1 MIYKSYL
8 IEQNINLLDKK
19 IFLFYGENL
28 GLKNEF
34 KQKIKVKSKETEIIN
49 FSQEEIVKNENIFFN
64 EILNISLFTK
74 EKIYFIDQAN
84 DKILD
89 LIQSVESKLET
100 QKIFIFSETLDKR
113 SKLRN
118 YFEKSK
124 TSGVVACYPDN
135 EIGLKKIILNR
146 LRGFENLSLQNIDI
160 IIEKSNL
167 DRSKL
172 NNEIDKIIS
181 YFSNK
186 KLDNE
191 KLELL
196 LDISQNE
203 NFDTLRDEAFNGHKI
218 KTNQLLSDTVIIT
231 EKNILYLNIINQR
244 LNKLAQV
251 LEISKNTDLDN
262 AINMIKPPIFWKD
275 KPHSI
280 KQIKKWNLNKIK
292 NILKKTYNLEIEIKS
307 NASINKNVLLKKLI
321 IDICMLANA

>member
-275 KPHSI
+275 KPHFI

>member
-1 MIYKSYL
+1 M
-8 IEQNINLLDKK
+8 
-19 IFLFYGENL
+19 
-28 GLKNEF
+28 
-34 KQKIKVKSKETEIIN
+34 
-49 FSQEEIVKNENIFFN
+49 
-64 EILNISLFTK
+64 
-74 EKIYFIDQAN
+74 
-84 DKILD
+84 
-89 LIQSVESKLET
+89 ES

-146 LRGFENLSLQNIDI
+146 LKGFENLSLQNIDI

-203 NFDTLRDEAFNGHKI
+203 NFDTLRDEAFNGHKV

-262 AINMIKPPIFWKD
+262 AINIIKPPIFWKD
-275 KPHSI
+275 KPHFI
-280 KQIKKWNLNKIK
+280 KQIKKWNLTKIK

-307 NASINKNVLLKKLI
+307 NASINKNILLKKLL
-321 IDICMLANA
+321 IDICTLANA

>member
-49 FSQEEIVKNENIFFN
+49 FSQEEIVKNENIFFK

-89 LIQSVESKLET
+89 LIQSVESKLEM

-146 LRGFENLSLQNIDI
+146 LKGFENLSLQNIDI

-275 KPHSI
+275 KPHFI